1 MLARCVAVAAG
12 RPRRER
18 ALVLAGGGVIGGMY
32 EVGVLA
38 ALDDAL
44 PGFRANE
51 FDLYVGSS
59 SGSVVSSLMAN
70 GIRPRDLYEI
80 LDEERDDPLNFQ
92 RGAVYHKGAFS
103 NAARNLAQFVWA
115 VGKKA
120 VTGFRLE
127 WPDLLARSG
136 ADMPAGFFSVAR
148 SSEFMREAFAGK
160 GLPNSFRDCHR
171 PLLIPAIDLDRAE
184 RAVFGAGALMDVPI
198 SEAIAA
204 SSAIPGFFEPYRIG
218 GRDYV
223 DGDVGY
229 TGHADLAVEH
239 GATLRGRAQ
248 PGGAAP
254 HRQPRGARRALP
266 RPLRHHGAGGAHH
279 EPRTSWTLGLR
290 ELKLRRPDVEFH
302 LVQPESKRSPLVG
315 PSMGFEAS
323 RAALRYGYASVT
335 EWLAQAAG
343 AAFAAQVLP
352 RPSQRSTSGRSHA
365 ASGAAWTGPPPPS

>member
-1 MLARCVAVAAG
+1 MSGVLKPLLQRLPWFRSPAK
-12 RPRRER
+12 R

-32 EVGVLA
+32 EVGALT
-38 ALDDAL
+38 ALDGAL
-44 PGFRANE
+44 PGFRSNQ

-59 SGSVVSSLMAN
+59 SGSVVSSLLAN
-70 GIRPRDLYEI
+70 GIRPLELYEI
-80 LDEERDDPLNFQ
+80 LEEERDDPLNFQ

-136 ADMPAGFFSVAR
+136 ADMPAGFFSVAPLER
-148 SSEFMREAFAGK
+148 FMREAFAGK
-160 GLPNSFRDCHR
+160 GLPNSFRDCLR
-171 PLLIPAIDLDRAE
+171 PLLIAAMDLDRGE
-184 RAVFGAGALMDVPI
+184 RAVFGSEPLMDVPI

-204 SSAIPGFFEPYRIG
+204 SSAIPGFFEPYRID

-239 GATLRGRAQ
+239 GATCVVVLNPAV
-248 PGGAAP
+248 
-254 HRQPRGARRALP
+254 
-266 RPLRHHGAGGAHH
+266 PLRIGSPQEPDVRSRGLYAIMEQAGHI
-279 EPRTSWTLGLR
+279 TSVNILELGLR
-290 ELKLRRPDVEFH
+290 ELRLRRPDVELH
-302 LVQPESKRSPLVG
+302 LVQPDSKPSPLVG

-323 RAALRYGYASVT
+323 RAALRYGHVSVS
-335 EWLAQAAG
+335 EWLAGDG
-343 AAFAAQVLP
+343 AAFAASF
-352 RPSQRSTSGRSHA
+352 R
-365 ASGAAWTGPPPPS
+365 

>member
-1 MLARCVAVAAG
+1 VLRSLRWRLPWFRGSAK
-12 RPRRER
+12 R

-44 PGFRANE
+44 PGFRANQ

-59 SGSVVSSLMAN
+59 SGSVVTSLMAN

-92 RGAVYHKGAFS
+92 RGSVYHKGAFS
-103 NAARNLAQFVWA
+103 SAARNLAQFVWA

-136 ADMPAGFFSVAR
+136 ADMPAGFFSVAPL
-148 SSEFMREAFAGK
+148 EKFMREAFAGR

-171 PLLIPAIDLDRAE
+171 PLLIPAMELDRAE
-184 RAVFGAGALMDVPI
+184 RAVFGAEPLMDVPI

-204 SSAIPGFFEPYRIG
+204 SSAIPGFFEPVRIG

-229 TGHADLAVEH
+229 TGHADLAVEQ
-239 GATLRGRAQ
+239 GATCVVVLNPQVPIRVGSPEEPDVRSRGLYAIMEQ
-248 PGGAAP
+248 VG
-254 HRQPRGARRALP
+254 HI
-266 RPLRHHGAGGAHH
+266 
-279 EPRTSWTLGLR
+279 TSLNILELGLR
-290 ELKLRRPDVEFH
+290 ELRLRRPDLELH
-302 LVQPESKRSPLVG
+302 LVQPESKASPLVG

-323 RAALRYGYASVT
+323 RAALRYGFASVT
-335 EWLAQAAG
+335 EWLAGDG
-343 AAFAAQVLP
+343 AAFAA
-352 RPSQRSTSGRSHA
+352 RFR
-365 ASGAAWTGPPPPS
+365 

>member
-1 MLARCVAVAAG
+1 VLK
-12 RPRRER
+12 PLLRRLPWFRGPAKR

-32 EVGVLA
+32 EVGALT
-38 ALDDAL
+38 ALDGAL
-44 PGFRANE
+44 PGFRSNA

-59 SGSVVSSLMAN
+59 SGSVVSALLAN
-70 GIRPRDLYEI
+70 GIRPLELYEI

-136 ADMPAGFFSVAR
+136 ADMPAGFFSVAPL
-148 SSEFMREAFAGK
+148 EHFMRKAFAGK
-160 GLPNSFRDCHR
+160 GLPNSFRECLR
-171 PLLIPAIDLDRAE
+171 PLLIAAMELDRAE
-184 RAVFGAGALMDVPI
+184 RAVFGAEPLMDVPI

-204 SSAIPGFFEPYRIG
+204 SSAIPGFFEPFRIG

-229 TGHADLAVEH
+229 TGHADLAVEK
-239 GATLRGRAQ
+239 GANCVVVLNPQVPIRVGSPEEPDVRSRGLYAIMEQ
-248 PGGAAP
+248 
-254 HRQPRGARRALP
+254 
-266 RPLRHHGAGGAHH
+266 AGHI
-279 EPRTSWTLGLR
+279 TSVNILEVGLR
-290 ELKLRRPDVEFH
+290 ELRLRRPDVELY
-302 LVQPESKRSPLVG
+302 LVQPESKPSPLVG

-323 RAALRYGYASVT
+323 RAALRYGHVSVS
-335 EWLAQAAG
+335 EWLEGDG
-343 AAFAAQVLP
+343 APFAA
-352 RPSQRSTSGRSHA
+352 RFR
-365 ASGAAWTGPPPPS
+365 

>member
-1 MLARCVAVAAG
+1 VL
-12 RPRRER
+12 RPNILRSLRLRLPWLRGSAKR

-44 PGFRANE
+44 PSFRANQ

-92 RGAVYHKGAFS
+92 RGSVYHKGAFS
-103 NAARNLAQFVWA
+103 NAARNLARFVWA

-120 VTGFRLE
+120 VTDFRLE

-136 ADMPAGFFSVAR
+136 ADMPAGFFSIAPLER
-148 SSEFMREAFAGK
+148 FMREAFAAK
-160 GLPNSFRDCHR
+160 GMPNSFRECHR
-171 PLLIPAIDLDRAE
+171 PLLVPAIDLDRAE
-184 RAVFGAGALMDVPI
+184 RVVFGAGAFLDVPV

-204 SSAIPGFFEPYRIG
+204 SSAIPGFFEPYKIG

-223 DGDVGY
+223 DGDVGH

-239 GATLRGRAQ
+239 GATCVVVLNPAV
-248 PGGAAP
+248 
-254 HRQPRGARRALP
+254 
-266 RPLRHHGAGGAHH
+266 PLRIGSPEEPDVRSRGLYAIMEQAGHI
-279 EPRTSWTLGLR
+279 TSVNILDLGLR
-290 ELKLRRPDVEFH
+290 EIRLRRPEVEIY
-302 LVQPESKRSPLVG
+302 LVQPGSRVSSLGG

-323 RAALRYGYASVT
+323 RAALRYGFASVT
-335 EWLAQAAG
+335 EWLAGDG
-343 AAFAAQVLP
+343 AAFAA
-352 RPSQRSTSGRSHA
+352 RFR
-365 ASGAAWTGPPPPS
+365 